1 MEALGIQLEILEP
14 QLSEFN
20 ELARRGEVDLLL
32 ARWVAVYPDA
42 DCFFSGLWQPHCGL
56 LESIHRDVDL
66 EQLLERARAELDPAL
81 RHALYRSAEDHLHRR
96 ALLLPLFYEQNHRL
110 AVAGVTGLR
119 LGITLPLVRYD
130 ELVVE

>member
-1 MEALGIQLEILEP
+1 MRLEVLEP

-20 ELARRGEVDLLL
+20 EMARRGEVDLLL

-42 DCFFSGLWQPHCGL
+42 DCFFSGLWQPNCGL
-56 LESIHRDVDL
+56 LGAMHRDA
-66 EQLLERARAELDPAL
+66 ELERRVEKARAELDPAL

-96 ALLLPLFYEQNHRL
+96 ALLLPLFHEQNHRL
-110 AVAGVTGLR
+110 AGPGVAGLR